1 METKKVLTREN
12 IPTDELQTT
21 VDIAYKGVT
30 LQYNEAY
37 YLDYIVNDD
46 TGVINK
52 NVQEK
57 HYTKNQMDQNLRAL
71 KNAYLVAKG
80 SA

>member
-1 METKKVLTREN
+1 METKKVFTREN

-21 VDIAYKGVT
+21 VDITYKGVT

-37 YLDYIVNDD
+37 YLDFIVNDD

-57 HYTKNQMDQNLRAL
+57 HYTKNQMDRNLRAL
-71 KNAYLVAKG
+71 KNAYLIAKE